1 MLVVDRAAYLKMPET
16 LFGGLL
22 GSGKWFKMPN
32 LGDANSAVPGL
43 GQSDPSQFLAYLET
57 VSAGVTKVGT
67 ETIRG
72 VDTTHYTASLDPAKA
87 GSRADVP
94 PSLRD
99 DLSKILQKN
108 GVPFTIPADVW
119 VDSDGLA
126 RRIQLKL
133 DLGRMAGTG
142 GGSDLPVMTISID
155 LYDFGVPVHVEAPP
169 ADQVTEFPV
178 GPPAVTGTAS

>member
-1 MLVVDRAAYLKMPET
+1 
-16 LFGGLL
+16 
-22 GSGKWFKMPN
+22 
-32 LGDANSAVPGL
+32 
-43 GQSDPSQFLAYLET
+43 
-57 VSAGVTKVGT
+57 
-67 ETIRG
+67 
-72 VDTTHYTASLDPAKA
+72 
-87 GSRADVP
+87 
-94 PSLRD
+94 
-99 DLSKILQKN
+99 
-108 GVPFTIPADVW
+108 VPFTIPADVW

-133 DLGRMAGTG
+133 DLGTMAGTG